1 MSFLSVCRDFPV
13 SMGLAVMLAIL
24 SVVLLLRLW
33 HRMNRHGRPDRLAA
47 EIQNDPGQLARVK
60 VELIRGTEKGAL
72 TLDGAERL
80 AILLEQA
87 VSQNT
92 DLSHVNMEAGCL
104 SQAQLNG
111 AKLLGANLVNVDLS
125 GASLYGADLRFADL
139 RRAVLRKTDLSH
151 SCLHE
156 AQLDEADLSGADLTG
171 TGLSGAFLKGACL
184 LGVTLSDAQLSEIK
198 TLFDARLDA
207 ELARRV
213 SENHAHLLIDPV
225 ELFWKTHK
233 IRLAT
238 MLKARKN
245 RSARPAEL
253 KRFSVP
259 VQGI

>member
-13 SMGLAVMLAIL
+13 SMGFAMVLAIL
-24 SVVLLLRLW
+24 SAVVLLRLRQ
-33 HRMNRHGRPDRLAA
+33 RMSRRNRPDRLAA
-47 EIQNDPGQLARVK
+47 GNLIDPGQLAQVK
-60 VELIRGTEKGAL
+60 VEFMRGIEKGAL

-80 AILLEQA
+80 ATTLAQA
-87 VSQNT
+87 VSQEA
-92 DLSHVNMEAGCL
+92 DLSHVNLEAGCL
-104 SQAQLNG
+104 VQAQLNG
-111 AKLLGANLVNVDLS
+111 AKLLGASLVNADLS
-125 GASLYGADLRFADL
+125 GASLYRADLRFADL

-184 LGVTLSDAQLSEIK
+184 LGVTLNDAQLSEIK

-213 SENHAHLLIDPV
+213 SENYAHLLIDPV

-238 MLKARKN
+238 MLKARQK
-245 RSARPAEL
+245 RAARPVER